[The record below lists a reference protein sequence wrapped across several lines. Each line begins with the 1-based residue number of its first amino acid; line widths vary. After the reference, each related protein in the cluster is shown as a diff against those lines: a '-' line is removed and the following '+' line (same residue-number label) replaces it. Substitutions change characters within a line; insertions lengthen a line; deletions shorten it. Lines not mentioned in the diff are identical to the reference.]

1 MTPDHILGFI
11 VGMIAATVIFMAY
24 SRSDVAWVTRSPKE
38 DPFEDLKTHRR
49 IWRNALEGMRD
60 TAPPSAE
67 DFDDRGFWE
76 HEIRA
81 FDRTFDALLN

>member
-1 MTPDHILGFI
+1 MLTFLA
-11 VGMIAATVIFMAY
+11 GMACGVLLMLAAF
-24 SRSDVAWVTRSPKE
+24 AWVTRSPKE

-49 IWRNALEGMRD
+49 VWRNALEGMRD
-60 TAPPSAE
+60 TAHPSAE

-76 HEIRA
+76 HEFRA